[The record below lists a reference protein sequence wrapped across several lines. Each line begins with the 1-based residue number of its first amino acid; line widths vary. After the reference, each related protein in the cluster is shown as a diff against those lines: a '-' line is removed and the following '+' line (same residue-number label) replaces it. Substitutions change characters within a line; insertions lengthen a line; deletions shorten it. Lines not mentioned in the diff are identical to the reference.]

1 MIYIEIPEDF
11 DLEQAGDLEQFPN
24 CRSNSYI
31 APMSTNSVPNLEKL
45 LEAAVEK
52 FGSRCLWNIRPLATP
67 QSMAVVA
74 RQLKTHGNLEAWRLG
89 VEIEREINR
98 AS

>member
-1 MIYIEIPEDF
+1 MEYLNVF
-11 DLEQAGDLEQFPN
+11 DLEQSGVLEQFPN
-24 CRSNSYI
+24 CRSSSYI
-31 APMSTNSVPNLEKL
+31 PTMSTNSVPNLERL
-45 LEAAVEK
+45 LQAAVEK
-52 FGSRCLWNIRPLATP
+52 FGSRCLWNIRPSATP

-89 VEIEREINR
+89 VEIEREINH

>member
-1 MIYIEIPEDF
+1 LEYLNIF
-11 DLEQAGDLEQFPN
+11 DLEQSGVLEQFPN

-31 APMSTNSVPNLEKL
+31 PTMSTNSVPNLERL
-45 LEAAVEK
+45 LQAPSKK
-52 FGSRCLWNIRPLATP
+52 FGSRCLWNIRPSATP

-89 VEIEREINR
+89 VEIDH
-98 AS
+98 